1 MSKMFREMA
10 KEMSVIEVER
20 CMSILVDGSI
30 VLDIKRDVIQN
41 AIDVTFRV
49 VGDAEQ
55 KEYKLSLLPDSA
67 EEISDGVD
75 LRPDGV
81 HLYMQYM
88 VAKGYSTLWLSNMFV

>member
-1 MSKMFREMA
+1 MLMFFEMA
-10 KEMSVIEVER
+10 KEMSDKEIER
-20 CMSILVDGSI
+20 CMSILIEGSV
-30 VLDIKRDVIQN
+30 VLSITRDTIQN

-49 VGDAEQ
+49 VGDSSQ
-55 KEYKLSLLPDSA
+55 KEYKLSLLPDSV